1 MDHEQLPLS
10 QELLGVMRGAVTY
23 AVANGNDYVSP
34 SHFLMAL
41 LDDASL
47 RDMLGEHLE
56 RGTLIADTR
65 KKKLPGVLEVPEVP
79 LPEGEVVPFKR
90 YDTLAFRSTDGKRV
104 MWLDRD
110 AYKIFIEGAR
120 RVEAGAFK
128 PRHLALGYV
137 TVSKKDV
144 ELVRLLGPK
153 PQDVTQAI
161 LDIN

>member
-10 QELLGVMRGAVTY
+10 QELLGVIRGAVTY

-34 SHFLMAL
+34 SHFLLAL
-41 LDDASL
+41 LDEASL
-47 RDMLGEHLE
+47 RDVLSEYLE
-56 RGTLIADTR
+56 RATLLADTR
-65 KKKLPGVLEVPEVP
+65 KKKLPGVLEVPEAA

-90 YDTLAFRSTDGKRV
+90 YDTLAFRSVDGKRV
-104 MWLDRD
+104 LWLDRD

-137 TVSKKDV
+137 TESKKDH

-153 PQDVTQAI
+153 PQDVTKAI
-161 LDIN
+161 YELN